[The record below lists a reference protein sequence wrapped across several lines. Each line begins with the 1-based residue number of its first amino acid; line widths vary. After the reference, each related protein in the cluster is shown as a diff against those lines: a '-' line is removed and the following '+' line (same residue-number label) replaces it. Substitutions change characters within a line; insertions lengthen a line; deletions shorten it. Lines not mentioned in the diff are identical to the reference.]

1 MLKYKKKTED
11 LIREM
16 DEKELEGRQTMDKI
30 EQDTRDMERRYQ
42 EEINHKMEAHR
53 DGLDAKA
60 QDQEEKREAD
70 NNRYAELKTLKEQDL
85 EKFEHLMSQ
94 TYLTHEKLMD
104 QLSRDQVLER
114 KDLEYQKKAL
124 SQEIEQMVKS
134 HKENRESI
142 ENKTWEE
149 IEAIKDK
156 NKSELAMEVDKG
168 MKQKSELTLIRNE
181 YRHND
186 QRMEGLK
193 LQIKEQNAELNK

>member
-1 MLKYKKKTED
+1 MLKYMKKTDD
-11 LIREM
+11 LMREM

-181 YRHND
+181 YRHNE
-186 QRMEGLK
+186 QMMEGLK
-193 LQIKEQNAELNK
+193 S